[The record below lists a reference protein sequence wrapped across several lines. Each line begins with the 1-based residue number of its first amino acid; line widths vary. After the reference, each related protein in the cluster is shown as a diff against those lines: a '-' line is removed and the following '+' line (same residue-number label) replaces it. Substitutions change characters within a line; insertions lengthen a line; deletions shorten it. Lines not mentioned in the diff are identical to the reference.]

1 MAQPLPYNRAF
12 NFSNFQSENPTSP
25 LPANKLD
32 EELSRLKAVTDQI
45 RSVIRLI
52 QRDDTTLANA
62 TVGFDQLKTEIEIGV
77 NPPTTW
83 ATTKNYIER
92 DTVFHEQKF
101 YICLESHISG
111 TFSTDLSAGKWE
123 EIADFTAAQ
132 TASLVVYDNSTS
144 GLTATNMQDA
154 MDELVASVLVTSV
167 HGRVGDVVGG
177 AGDYDADQV
186 NFAPAG
192 LAHTDAIDV
201 QSAIAD
207 HDVEITVWGVP
218 TGATIDFE
226 GPDDKVPA
234 GYLLCAGQ
242 AVSRATYARL
252 FAVIGTTHGTG
263 DGSTT
268 FNIPDRRGRVSAGK
282 DDMGGT
288 SANRLTNQTGGLDGD
303 VLGATGGA
311 ETHTLTTPQL
321 ATHTHAGTTDSG
333 GSHTHGGVHT
343 GGTLSGVGIGSPPP
357 FGFTAAPTINGTSDS
372 GGSHTHTFTTG
383 SAGSGA
389 AHNNVQP
396 TAIVN
401 KIIKT

>member
-52 QRDDTTLANA
+52 QRDDTALANA
-62 TVGFDQLKTEIEIGV
+62 TVGFDQLKAEIEIGV

-83 ATTKNYIER
+83 ATLKNYIER

-101 YICLESHISG
+101 YICLESHISS
-111 TFSTDLSAGKWE
+111 TFSTDLGAGKWE

-132 TASLVVYDNSTS
+132 TASLVIYDNSTS
-144 GLTATNMQDA
+144 GLTAENMQDA

-167 HGRVGDVVGG
+167 HGRNGAVVGE

-186 NFAPAG
+186 GFTPAG
-192 LAHTDAIDV
+192 LVHTDATDV
-201 QSAIAD
+201 QAALAD
-207 HDVEITVWGVP
+207 HDAEITAWGVP
-218 TGATIDFE
+218 VGTILDFA
-226 GPDDKVPA
+226 GDTAPS

-242 AVSRATYARL
+242 AVSRATYAAL
-252 FAVIGTTHGTG
+252 FTAIGTVWGVG

-268 FNIPDRRGRVSAGK
+268 FNVPDLRGRATAGQ

-311 ETHTLTTPQL
+311 ETHSLTTPQL
-321 ATHTHAGTTDSG
+321 AAHTHAGTTDSG

-357 FGFTAAPTINGTSDS
+357 FGFTSAPTIAGTTDA

-383 SAGSGA
+383 SAGSGN